1 MKNFL
6 NFLLFI
12 GNVGFTCLI
21 LLPFSQLTFNEWL
34 SASII
39 VAYFYTKSI
48 INKEDLENKI
58 FELKQLLEDKK

>member
-1 MKNFL
+1 MTNFL
-6 NFLLFI
+6 HFLLFI
-12 GNVGFTCLI
+12 GNVGFACLI

-39 VAYFYTKSI
+39 VAHFQTKSI
-48 INKEDLENKI
+48 IDKEELHNKI